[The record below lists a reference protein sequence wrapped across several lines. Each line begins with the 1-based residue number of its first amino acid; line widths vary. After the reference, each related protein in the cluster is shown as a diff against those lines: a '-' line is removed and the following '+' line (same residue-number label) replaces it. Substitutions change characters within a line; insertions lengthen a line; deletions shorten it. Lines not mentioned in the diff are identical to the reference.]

1 MTEENKELLEEV
13 EEVEEEVEE
22 SEKSIQE
29 ALSDFKNSL
38 EENFTRENL
47 EAKFDELSKGV
58 TELYGKAVA
67 KYKEISQN
75 PKTQE
80 AIAKAKTAVDEAAE
94 TVKGTYDKT
103 VENLSNNEKFREAVE
118 KGKSLF
124 TSLQDRYAEFT
135 HNPRVRAVVRNAVDS
150 IGETINRV
158 VTNVKNSIDKGEEEE
173 CQCQCEGECQC
184 DGNCE
189 CENHCECHEEENKT
203 EE

>member
-67 KYKEISQN
+67 KYKEISQS